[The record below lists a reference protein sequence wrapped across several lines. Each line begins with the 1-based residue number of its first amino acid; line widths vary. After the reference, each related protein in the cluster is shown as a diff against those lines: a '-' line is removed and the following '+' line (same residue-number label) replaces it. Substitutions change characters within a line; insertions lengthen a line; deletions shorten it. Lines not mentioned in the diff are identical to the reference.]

1 MVWLFGGRRGKEK
14 HIGDTFHNEV
24 IMERAL
30 EGVKVGGGDWNCGPR
45 VLLDYL
51 ASTRYKNSVQ
61 VLENMLGGLSTPFV
75 E

>member
-30 EGVKVGGGDWNCGPR
+30 EGVEVGGGDWWSCGPR
-45 VLLDYL
+45 VLLGRY
-51 ASTRYKNSVQ
+51 STRYKNSFQ